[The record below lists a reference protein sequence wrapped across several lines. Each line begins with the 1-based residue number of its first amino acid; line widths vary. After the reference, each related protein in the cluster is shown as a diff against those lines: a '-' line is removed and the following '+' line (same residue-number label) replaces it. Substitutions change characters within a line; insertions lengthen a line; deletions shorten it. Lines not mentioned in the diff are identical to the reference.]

1 MKTTNDWKFD
11 ANESLIDKSM
21 TATLLHFLLYLSL
34 FNLFILVAAP
44 LCRLY
49 LDING
54 LLAFRVML
62 FAMLTGLLFAI
73 VTLVI
78 VILSMIKGTALNGKY
93 CMVIMLLGLFPFV
106 IAILSIGI
114 DSIRRPLVHD
124 ISTDTTNPPNFQ
136 EVRNLR
142 TPEHNSPEYVG
153 PTLASIQQKEYP
165 QIKPIITSLNR
176 ADALVEATQVVK
188 DLQWE
193 FINIDYDNGI
203 IEAYDTSQLFGFVDD
218 IIIRV
223 RKENQG
229 SRIDI
234 RSASRVGKGDLG
246 KNAER
251 IQQFIDTFRDS

>member
-11 ANESLIDKSM
+11 SNETSIDRSM
-21 TATLLHFLLYLSL
+21 TPTLIHFLLYLSL
-34 FNLFILVAAP
+34 FNLFIMVAAP

-54 LLAFRVML
+54 LITFRVML
-62 FAMLTGLLFAI
+62 FAMLTGLFFAI
-73 VTLVI
+73 VTLFVVI
-78 VILSMIKGTALNGKY
+78 FSMIKGTTLNGKY
-93 CMVIMLLGLFPFV
+93 CLVIMLLGFFPFV
-106 IAILSIGI
+106 VAVLSIGI
-114 DSIRRPLVHD
+114 DSLRRPLIHD

-142 TPEHNSPEYVG
+142 TPEHNSPEYIG
-153 PTLASIQQKEYP
+153 STLAGIQQNAYP
-165 QIKPIITSLNR
+165 QIKPVITSLNR

-223 RKENQG
+223 REENQG
-229 SRIDI
+229 ARIDI

-251 IQQFIDTFRDS
+251 IKQFINTFRD